1 MRTLVVSDI
10 HGNAAAL
17 EAVVVAARGPFD
29 AVLCLGDVVD
39 YGPDPACC
47 VHWVMRHAT
56 HCVRGNHD
64 HGAAQDVEIVGVSG
78 FRFLTMSSRRHTRQ
92 QLLPEHVCYLGSL
105 PTTKL
110 LTIGNQRVM
119 MVHASPRDPMDEYV
133 PNDPEAWAARLT
145 GLPVD
150 LLFVG
155 HTHLPFVLKAGRT
168 TVVNP
173 GSVGLPRDGNP
184 KARYA
189 LLEDGVVTLHE
200 AEYDI
205 GRTVAAVM
213 AAPLDPLAQSMLT
226 DVYQKG
232 RYVHPPGMPVP
243 SKISGYFCPVK
254 PAG

>member
-1 MRTLVVSDI
+1 MRALVVSDI

-17 EAVVVAARGPFD
+17 EAVVLAARGPFD
-29 AVLCLGDVVD
+29 AVLCLGDLVD

-64 HGAAQDVEIVGVSG
+64 HGAAQDVDIVGVSG
-78 FRFLTMSSRRHTRQ
+78 FRFLTMSTRRHTRS
-92 QLLPEHVCYLGSL
+92 QLPPEQLRYLATL

-110 LTIGNQRVM
+110 ITLGGQRVM

-133 PNDPEAWAARLT
+133 PNDPEAWAARLH

-155 HTHLPFVLKAGRT
+155 HTHLPFTLTAGRT

-173 GSVGLPRDGNP
+173 GSVGLPRDGNT

-200 AEYDI
+200 AEYNID
-205 GRTVAAVM
+205 RTVAAVM
-213 AAPLDPLAQSMLT
+213 AAPLDPVAQKMLA
-226 DVYQKG
+226 DVYRHG
-232 RYVHPPGMPVP
+232 RYVHPAGMPAP
-243 SKISGYFCPVK
+243 AKISGYFSPVK
-254 PAG
+254 ST